1 MDFAH
6 AEQANRIM
14 CQAHNRLLQIMRTAG
29 VTRALEQISAE
40 LLGAVS
46 EWEGRRITVSNPGY
60 VIPATEAT
68 R

>member
-6 AEQANRIM
+6 VEQANRIM

-40 LLGAVS
+40 LLDAES

-60 VIPATEAT
+60 VTPKT
-68 R
+68 RETM